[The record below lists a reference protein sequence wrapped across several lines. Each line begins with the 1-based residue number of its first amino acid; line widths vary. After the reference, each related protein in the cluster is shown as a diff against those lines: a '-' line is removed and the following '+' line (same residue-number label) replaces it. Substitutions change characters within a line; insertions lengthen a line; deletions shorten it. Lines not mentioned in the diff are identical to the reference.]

1 MWVTHVMARLEID
14 IGLFEGSLR
23 VGKRIALC
31 LVDRPEVETGQ
42 LELSATRLDILNIEN
57 QLDQGLAF
65 LLARRCR
72 MKKDGQAAVMRPEL
86 YDAIFVSLVSGEAEE
101 ARIEC
106 NHLRKLLRIDNDP
119 IDRKGHACLVLVVS
133 SRRSATVSPD
143 KVARLPI
150 CRQDLLT
157 KHFGRRFE
165 AQAFT
170 RRRVEMGAHLVK
182 VVVVNRQRIGVS
194 R

>member
-1 MWVTHVMARLEID
+1 MLTKSTLIESDIVGLTAEITRVHANGIVTIWLKGYECPLAVRVEHL
-14 IGLFEGSLR
+14 SL
-23 VGKRIALC
+23 IA
-31 LVDRPEVETGQ
+31 
-42 LELSATRLDILNIEN
+42 
-57 QLDQGLAF
+57 
-65 LLARRCR
+65 
-72 MKKDGQAAVMRPEL
+72 KKGR
-86 YDAIFVSLVSGEAEE
+86 G
-101 ARIEC
+101 
-106 NHLRKLLRIDNDP
+106 
-119 IDRKGHACLVLVVS
+119 VS